1 VSATTTDA
9 GAPTTV
15 GQVLA
20 MGAFI
25 ATVSGV
31 PTVAPRWD
39 LAVLVIG
46 AALVALL
53 LVLQRWPE
61 RPGPGL
67 DLLRWTPGPSF
78 TRWSTAAGLAVLA
91 LAALAAATATLP
103 PAAPTVGVLWMVW
116 LASAAIAHHRATR
129 TPTA

>member
-1 VSATTTDA
+1 MSTTTTDA
-9 GAPTTV
+9 STPATV

-20 MGAFI
+20 LGAFI
-25 ATVSGV
+25 ATVSGW
-31 PTVAPRWD
+31 PMVAPNRE
-39 LAVLVIG
+39 LAVLATG
-46 AALVALL
+46 AAIVALL

-78 TRWSTAAGLAVLA
+78 TRWSTVAALAVLA
-91 LAALAAATATLP
+91 LAALAAVTATLP